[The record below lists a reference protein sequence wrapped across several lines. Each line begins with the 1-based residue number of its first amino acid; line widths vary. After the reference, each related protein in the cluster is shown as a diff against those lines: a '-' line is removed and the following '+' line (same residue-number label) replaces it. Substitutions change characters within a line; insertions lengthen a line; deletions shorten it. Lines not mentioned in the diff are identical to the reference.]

1 MADAGAGILQ
11 VPFLLYLLP
20 PVSYARRSQGGKKE
34 GLDLPFVLLSFLAS
48 LSLTL
53 QLPNATAFL
62 LAAAELVL
70 QVLIQ
75 ESVFILFTTI
85 ITITTVIIII
95 HWY

>member
-20 PVSYARRSQGGKKE
+20 PVSYARRSQGGRKE
-34 GLDLPFVLLSFLAS
+34 GLDIPFVPLSLLAS

-53 QLPNATAFL
+53 QFPKATAFP
-62 LAAAELVL
+62 LAVAELVL
-70 QVLIQ
+70 QVLFL
-75 ESVFILFTTI
+75 EPVFIIFIII

>member
-1 MADAGAGILQ
+1 MADAGAGIFQ

-20 PVSYARRSQGGKKE
+20 PVSFARRSQGGRKE
-34 GLDLPFVLLSFLAS
+34 GLDIPFVLLSLLAS